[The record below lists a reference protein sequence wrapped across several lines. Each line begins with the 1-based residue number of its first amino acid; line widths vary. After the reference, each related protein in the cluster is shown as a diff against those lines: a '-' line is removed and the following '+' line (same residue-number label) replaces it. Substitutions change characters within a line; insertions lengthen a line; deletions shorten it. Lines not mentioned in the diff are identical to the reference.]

1 MICENNLNKIL
12 LIEKNKIKNN
22 KTLFGSPLKKFINKI
37 YNKFEIPKESFIIS
51 LFYIYNF
58 YNNNKDNNLLISDFF
73 DNVNIYIFTSII
85 ISLKQLYDE
94 NINIFEICNTLNIS
108 YNKFIKYEIII
119 LKGLDWNTSYLG
131 EDFKNF
137 VELNMDLYQDMDYLD

>member
-1 MICENNLNKIL
+1 MICENNLSKLL
-12 LIEKNKIKNN
+12 LIDKNKIKNN

-58 YNNNKDNNLLISDFF
+58 YNNNKDNNLLISDFL

-119 LKGLDWNTSYLG
+119 LKGLDWNTYYLG

-137 VELNMDLYQDMDYLD
+137 VELNMDLHQHMDYLD